1 MNQFEETIDRKI
13 QTILDWAEL
22 EQPEFDTT
30 FVESLRE
37 QYEKNGRLSNKQIA
51 ALDKIIERWIDK

>member
-1 MNQFEETIDRKI
+1 MEEDIGQKI

-30 FVESLRE
+30 FVESLKE
-37 QYEKNGRLSNKQIA
+37 QFEQNGRLSNKQIA
-51 ALDKIIERWIDK
+51 ALDKIIERWIET